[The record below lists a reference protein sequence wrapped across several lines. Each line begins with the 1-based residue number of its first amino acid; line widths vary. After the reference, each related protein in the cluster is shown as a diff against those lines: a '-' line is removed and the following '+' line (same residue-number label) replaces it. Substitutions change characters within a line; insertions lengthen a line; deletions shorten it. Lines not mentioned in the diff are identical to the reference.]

1 MIVMY
6 SAMTGS
12 YARHARSVFADIA
25 RSDEDV
31 PGSVLYCRFMSS
43 SWIAF
48 WSAVARSVPIVR
60 PKAMIAKR
68 RTTKVVVQW
77 EGTGIR
83 RSTYGV
89 DAQ

>member
-1 MIVMY
+1 MTQYSPAVLLLMTMIVMY

-12 YARHARSVFADIA
+12 DARHARSVFADIA

-43 SWIAF
+43 SWITFCNAG
-48 WSAVARSVPIVR
+48 ARSVPMVR

-68 RTTKVVVQW
+68 RATKVVVQ
-77 EGTGIR
+77 
-83 RSTYGV
+83 
-89 DAQ
+89 